1 MSLPPAEFRIHLRK
15 RVPAGAGL
23 GGGSSNAGIV
33 LGFLRDLGIKPEA
46 IRLAAIRAGADVP
59 FFLENHAALATGVGE
74 HLAPIEFP
82 HGQGVLCLP
91 DVFISTPEAYRG
103 LKRPLQGGP
112 ISESRTSFEGWQEWA
127 RSPWT
132 NADFLRNDFEEVAF
146 RAHPEL
152 ASVKQAF
159 KDLGALASLTGSGS
173 ALYGIVPG
181 PADNLLQKMIERFPL
196 YRFEPFHF

>member
-1 MSLPPAEFRIHLRK
+1 M
-15 RVPAGAGL
+15 PAGAGL

-33 LGFLRDLGIKPEA
+33 LRFLRERGAKPESVR
-46 IRLAAIRAGADVP
+46 IAAIRAGADVP

-74 HLAPIEFP
+74 HLTAIEFP
-82 HGQGVLCLP
+82 HGHGVLCLP

-112 ISESRTSFEGWQEWA
+112 ISDSRTSFEGWQEWA
-127 RSPWT
+127 RSLWT
-132 NADFLRNDFEEVAF
+132 SADFMRNDFEEVAF

-159 KDLGALASLTGSGS
+159 QELGALASLTGSGS
-173 ALYGIVPG
+173 ALYGILPG
-181 PADNLLQKMIERFPL
+181 PADNLLQKMIERFPH